1 MNFENW
7 AYYFR
12 YYKGSYTKLA
22 LCILASLLQ
31 TALLLPVPLIVA
43 HIFDAVISS
52 GSFITLVLA
61 GSAIALLTVSS
72 GGLSLISRYH
82 TLRITKLVIQQF
94 REALLEKLYAFPR
107 SRYSQENQG
116 RLQAT
121 IVQETERIDVMSNA
135 LVSQI
140 LPAVVMGFGLSL
152 ILLYLNFWLFLV
164 LSVFF
169 PFFWI
174 INKTLGTRVRKRV
187 RAFHR
192 SFEDYSEGI
201 FFAIRML
208 DLTKIQTAEAFEID
222 RQKKTIAHL
231 RASSGRMAWL
241 ITIYRIV
248 QGTLITVAGI
258 VILVAGGYAVFEG
271 NMTVGELL
279 SFYAAVVML
288 VPAVSALSNGVPQ
301 VLIGNES
308 LSSLAGLMQLEHEP
322 HSSGTRKIPF
332 TGAVKLDSVSFRY
345 DKKPVLRG
353 VSLEISPG
361 SIIAL
366 AGPNGAG
373 KTTIVYL
380 ILGFYQPQQGRVLLD
395 GVPIEEVDIIYL
407 RRCIGVVMQ
416 NPIIFPGT
424 IADNIAYG
432 SPVTDR
438 ESIIAASRMAT
449 ADFFIRKLPDG
460 YETFIGE
467 EGVLLSGGQRQ
478 RIAIARALL
487 RKPSLLILDEPTNHL
502 DDQSVRQ
509 LLDNL
514 NQSQTRAATLI
525 ISHSPEILDVAD
537 TVYRLESG
545 TVIDVAQQ

>member
-174 INKTLGTRVRKRV
+174 INKTLGTRVIRRLF
-187 RAFHR
+187 RGHFLRHSHAR
-192 SFEDYSEGI
+192 SHQDP
-201 FFAIRML
+201 
-208 DLTKIQTAEAFEID
+208 D
-222 RQKKTIAHL
+222 R
-231 RASSGRMAWL
+231 
-241 ITIYRIV
+241 
-248 QGTLITVAGI
+248 
-258 VILVAGGYAVFEG
+258 
-271 NMTVGELL
+271 
-279 SFYAAVVML
+279 
-288 VPAVSALSNGVPQ
+288 
-301 VLIGNES
+301 
-308 LSSLAGLMQLEHEP
+308 
-322 HSSGTRKIPF
+322 
-332 TGAVKLDSVSFRY
+332 
-345 DKKPVLRG
+345 
-353 VSLEISPG
+353 
-361 SIIAL
+361 
-366 AGPNGAG
+366 
-373 KTTIVYL
+373 
-380 ILGFYQPQQGRVLLD
+380 
-395 GVPIEEVDIIYL
+395 
-407 RRCIGVVMQ
+407 
-416 NPIIFPGT
+416 
-424 IADNIAYG
+424 
-432 SPVTDR
+432 
-438 ESIIAASRMAT
+438 
-449 ADFFIRKLPDG
+449 
-460 YETFIGE
+460 
-467 EGVLLSGGQRQ
+467 
-478 RIAIARALL
+478 
-487 RKPSLLILDEPTNHL
+487 
-502 DDQSVRQ
+502 
-509 LLDNL
+509 
-514 NQSQTRAATLI
+514 
-525 ISHSPEILDVAD
+525 
-537 TVYRLESG
+537 
-545 TVIDVAQQ
+545 